1 MISNSTTMGSSTTN
15 AASRTMK
22 GFMLLARAKQPANRQ
37 PGVRETGENEETC
50 DQHWPSLF

>member
-1 MISNSTTMGSSTTN
+1 MINNSTMMGSSTTN

-22 GFMLLARAKQPANRQ
+22 GFMLLPRAKQPANRQ